1 MHDPTIRKLKGPV
14 TGYKAF
20 KKSKDGKLYTDGLGN
35 GSTIYWAIGD
45 RKQLSGE
52 LRLCV
57 NGFHFFEHECLAID
71 YLCDGNTICKVI
83 AHGDIVADTF
93 KACTNDIEIV
103 GVVDSDVKRTEC
115 RNSGDRNSGDFNSGD
130 FNSGYCNS
138 GDCNSG
144 DHNSGNRNS
153 GDYNSGNRN
162 SGDYN
167 SGDRNSGD
175 CNSGDYN
182 SGDCNSGNRNSGDHN
197 SGDHNSGNRNSGDY
211 NSGNYN
217 SGNYNSGDCNS
228 GDYNSCNG
236 YINFFC
242 TQTRCFLFDIEV
254 SEIPSTL
261 TSLDMTWFTLTSGST
276 YHDTWSRCPAK
287 ILNTLRSIP
296 ELQTPEAKATFKHIT
311 GIDL

>member
-153 GDYNSGNRN
+153 GDYNSGN
-162 SGDYN
+162 
-167 SGDRNSGD
+167 
-175 CNSGDYN
+175 
-182 SGDCNSGNRNSGDHN
+182 
-197 SGDHNSGNRNSGDY
+197 
-211 NSGNYN
+211 YN